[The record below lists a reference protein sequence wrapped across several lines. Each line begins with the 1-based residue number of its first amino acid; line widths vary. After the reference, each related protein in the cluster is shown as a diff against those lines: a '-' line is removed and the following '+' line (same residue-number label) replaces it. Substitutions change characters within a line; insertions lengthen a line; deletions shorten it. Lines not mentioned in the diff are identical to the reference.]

1 MSIFETPMQ
10 VLYYEKEDETYAEY
24 TGIAY
29 NDYIICCGCGGVIP
43 LEEVEI
49 VKIYSNWQNL
59 SNAIQD

>member
-10 VLYYEKEDETYAEY
+10 VLFYDKEETYAKY
-24 TGIAY
+24 AGIAY
-29 NDYIICCGCGGVIP
+29 NDYIICGCCGGVIT

-59 SNAIQD
+59 SDAIQD

>member
-10 VLYYEKEDETYAEY
+10 VLYYEKEDETHAEY
-24 TGIAY
+24 AGIAY
-29 NDYIICCGCGGVIP
+29 NDYIICGGCGGVIP

-59 SNAIQD
+59 SNAIRD